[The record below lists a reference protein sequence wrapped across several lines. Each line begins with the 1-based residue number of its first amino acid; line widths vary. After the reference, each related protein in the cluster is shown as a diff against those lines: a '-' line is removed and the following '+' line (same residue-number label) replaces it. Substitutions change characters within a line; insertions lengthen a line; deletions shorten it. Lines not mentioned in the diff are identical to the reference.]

1 MNRHGWDSGGWNNYF
16 VVSDPFPD
24 RETALALA
32 RFWFLIPIDQTKLT
46 VHELCT
52 NRTLSVRWG

>member
-1 MNRHGWDSGGWNNYF
+1 MVGILMVGNNFIVRGPLRHRDA
-16 VVSDPFPD
+16 
-24 RETALALA
+24 ALTLA
-32 RFWFLIPIDQTKLT
+32 GYYFLIPIDETKLT

>member
-1 MNRHGWDSGGWNNYF
+1 MVGILVVGNNHF
-16 VVSDPFPD
+16 IVRGPLSDRD
-24 RETALALA
+24 AALALA

-52 NRTLSVRWG
+52 NRTLSVRCG

>member
-1 MNRHGWDSGGWNNYF
+1 MVGILMVGNNFIVRGPLRHRD
-16 VVSDPFPD
+16 
-24 RETALALA
+24 ALTLA
-32 RFWFLIPIDQTKLT
+32 RYHFLIPIDETKLT